1 MTSKERPMKPR
12 TIALTLGAI
21 LTASIVL
28 TGCSSS
34 QDTNKPPVPTT
45 AATDNN
51 GNPAQLTIPTDLIGK
66 NAQLADDELRK
77 TGFVNLRYGTQSTTL
92 AAPDAKHL
100 PDWNVTK
107 IEPAGGHT
115 AGSTDNIVITVV
127 KK

>member
-1 MTSKERPMKPR
+1 MKPR
-12 TIALTLGAI
+12 TIVLTLGAI
-21 LTASIVL
+21 LVAGIAL

-34 QDTNKPPVPTT
+34 QDSNKPPVPTT

-51 GNPAQLTIPTDLIGK
+51 GNPAKLTIPTDLIGK

-77 TGFVNLRYGTQSTTL
+77 TGFVNLRYGTQNTTIP
-92 AAPDAKHL
+92 APDAAHL

-107 IEPAGGHT
+107 IEPAGGNV
-115 AGSTDNIVITVV
+115 AGSTDNIVITVT